1 MTVGGRSQ
9 AEHDANVQR
18 LLDVSAKRNVELNE
32 STTISSVSEISV
44 LGYRVGYGTMK
55 PDPERLKPLRELPP
69 PATMKALQL
78 AMSLFAHYGKWIP
91 RLKIFAFQLQNNSAE
106 GVEAN

>member
-32 STTISSVSEISV
+32 STTISSVSEISI

-55 PDPERLKPLRELPP
+55 PDPKRLKPLPEL
-69 PATMKALQL
+69 ATMKALQR
-78 AMSLFAHYGKWIP
+78 AMGLFAYYVKWIP
-91 RLKIFAFQLQNNSAE
+91 RFSDKIRS
-106 GVEAN
+106 